1 MGCVLNTYDTNS
13 RLLCCASGR
22 LLSSGF
28 GKPWLFQRW
37 RQTEGVSYISVLI
50 QKLSG
55 PIRPS
60 ASRSNVP
67 GATCCA
73 AGLPSAFGNSFGART
88 GLVAT
93 MAWGFRGLSPKCTCE
108 VIPASHVSS
117 ETLGSEVVFRK
128 GFIDVS
134 PRPQSKWTPIWSRGF
149 STVYLHPG
157 GNNEDLWSAAFSFEL
172 SHATGMFVPSGRI
185 L

>member
-108 VIPASHVSS
+108 VIPRLVGNTRERGCISERIYRRQPKASEQMDSNLIERFQH
-117 ETLGSEVVFRK
+117 R
-128 GFIDVS
+128 
-134 PRPQSKWTPIWSRGF
+134 
-149 STVYLHPG
+149 
-157 GNNEDLWSAAFSFEL
+157 
-172 SHATGMFVPSGRI
+172 VPPSWW
-185 L
+185 